1 MDKNF
6 DLEKLNLFKLSVW
19 YYEQKKLIKLRKEVN
34 RLYFLEGQSKNSIAF
49 KKRLSKHFVIK
60 WTQSPFQDFERDRR
74 GWPMGEPRKWT
85 KQTKRRIAELHQRLK
100 SDPRSFYWGPTAIQ
114 QAWRRSYPGEDIPP
128 LRTIGKML
136 KDLGLS
142 NDYGKRRVKGASRY
156 LCYPEY
162 TIYEKLGH
170 RVLEADFVGQ
180 KYIRGRAK
188 PLHFVGFSFKKE
200 PRLRN
205 FKRIEAATSEN
216 FIKECQKFIDR
227 FEKPDCIK
235 VDNAAATIGSKSGKR
250 NISRVMNFL
259 LSQEIIPIFSV
270 PRRPFTQ
277 ASIEGNNSVFAR
289 KFWNQRSFTSVEE
302 IDEQIEWFNED
313 SILYSGYEPPVNKR
327 KDQQPFVPKVYFLR
341 QVRQVDEFTEKC
353 YIEILN
359 EFIRIP
365 SAYINYFLLAEWDL
379 NQERLLVYLEKEKE
393 LELIKDIPFKI
404 NSKYKENIQKTG
416 ALSSC
421 I

>member
-1 MDKNF
+1 MKKKFN
-6 DLEKLNLFKLSVW
+6 LENLTSGKLSSC
-19 YYEQKKLIKLRKEVN
+19 YYEQKKLKKLRKEVN
-34 RLYFLEGQSKNSIAF
+34 RLYFQEGLSKNTIAL
-49 KKRLSKHFVIK
+49 KKRISKHFVIK
-60 WTQSPFQDFERDRR
+60 WTKSPFQDFEEDLR
-74 GWPMGEPRKWT
+74 GWPMGQTRKWSE
-85 KQTKRRIAELHQRLK
+85 QTKLRVAELHQQLK
-100 SDPRSFYWGPTAIQ
+100 TDPHSFYWGPTAIQ
-114 QAWRRSYPGEDIPP
+114 NALKRTYTGQEIPP

-142 NDYGKRRVKGASRY
+142 KDHGHRRVKGASRY

-162 TIYEKLGH
+162 TVYEKLGK
-170 RVLEADFVGQ
+170 RVMEADFVGQ
-180 KYIRGRAK
+180 KYIRGQTR
-188 PLHFVGFSFKKE
+188 PLHFIGFSFKKA
-200 PRLRN
+200 PKLRN

-216 FIKECQKFIDR
+216 FIRECQKFIDR

-259 LSQEIIPIFSV
+259 LSQEIIPVFSV

-302 IDEQIEWFNED
+302 IDKQLEWFNED
-313 SILYSGYEPPVNKR
+313 SRLYSGYEPPADNQR
-327 KDQQPFVPKVYFLR
+327 KQDFVPKVYFLR
-341 QVRQVDEFTEKC
+341 QCREVDEFTDEG

-365 SAYINYFLLAEWDL
+365 SAYINYFLLAEWY
-379 NQERLLVYLEKEKE
+379 LVLEQLFIYLEKDKN
-393 LELIKDIPFKI
+393 LELIKKIPFKI
-404 NSKYKENIQKTG
+404 NSYSRKNIQITG